1 MVAQQLINAIALGS
15 IYALIALGY
24 TMVYGIV
31 RLINFAHGDVLMLG
45 AFFGLFTMSA
55 MSLSPFVLVLAL
67 IIAMVCAGLFNIVI
81 EKVAYKPLRQAPRIN
96 ILITAIGM
104 SFFLENGA
112 RLIPTNFIESA
123 PWLGFGSEYHQYP
136 TLPDLTKAIQLGEG
150 GASVSLMQITVLIIA
165 VILMLLLSYTVKF
178 TKIGKAMR
186 AVSHDMNAALL
197 MGINVNQVISFTF
210 AIGGSLAAAAGILY
224 ASMFPSINTYIGI
237 MPGLKAFVAAV
248 LGGIGSVPG
257 AMIGGFIIALAET
270 FTKGY
275 INTKLADAIVF
286 GIMILVLVIKPS
298 GIMGKNTIE
307 KV

>member
-1 MVAQQLINAIALGS
+1 MAAQQLINAIALGS

-45 AFFGLFTMSA
+45 AFFGLFAMSA
-55 MSLSPFVLVLAL
+55 MTLSPIVLILAL
-67 IIAMVCAGLFNIVI
+67 LIAMICAAAVNVLI

-96 ILITAIGM
+96 ILITAIGI
-104 SFFLENGA
+104 SFLLENGS
-112 RLIPTNFIESA
+112 RLIPAGFIESV

-136 TLPDLTKAIQLGEG
+136 TLPDLTKAISLGEG
-150 GASVSLMQITVLIIA
+150 GASVSLMQITVFIVA
-165 VILMLLLSYTVKF
+165 VILMLLLSYTVKY

-186 AVSHDMNAALL
+186 AVSHDMNTALL
-197 MGINVNQVISFTF
+197 MGINVNQIVSFTF
-210 AIGGSLAAAAGILY
+210 AVGGSLAAAAGILY
-224 ASMFPSINTYIGI
+224 SSLFPSINTYIGI

-275 INTKLADAIVF
+275 IDTKLADAIVF
-286 GIMILVLVIKPS
+286 GILILVLVIKPS